1 MGKSEFK
8 GSRVPGYECKGL
20 KNGHIPC
27 RHLNPLILESLT
39 PSSLSGEAGDK
50 TKINTGISVI
60 MKKIICK
67 GFSFSGIVSGLKKAS
82 QKDLGLIYSEVPA
95 SIAGVFTKNRV
106 QAAPVLL
113 DRERIKKGLCRAVI
127 VNSGS
132 ANCCTGVQGMKDAIS
147 ETRLAADELNVSE
160 ELVLVASTGVIG
172 KPLALDKIESAVPEL
187 VKALSPGGINNF
199 AQAIMTTD
207 TIPKIVS
214 RKGNIGGS
222 GFNITGV
229 AKGAGMICPDMATML
244 CFVCTDAGA
253 SPGYLEEVLLSSVE
267 KSFNRITID
276 GDTSTND
283 TVLLMANGTS
293 GAVVGSRADKTYFQE
308 LLDEVLKELAKMVV
322 KDGEGATKL
331 VDIIVKGAGSG
342 SDAEKIAKT
351 IANSSLVK
359 TALFGEDANWGR
371 ILAAAGRSG
380 IEFDPGLVS
389 ISFDDVLMVKNGM
402 GCGEAAEIEATK
414 VLKKPEFAIK
424 VDLKMGDGKASV
436 LTCDFSI
443 DYVKINADY
452 RS

>member
-1 MGKSEFK
+1 M
-8 GSRVPGYECKGL
+8 
-20 KNGHIPC
+20 
-27 RHLNPLILESLT
+27 
-39 PSSLSGEAGDK
+39 
-50 TKINTGISVI
+50 I
-60 MKKIICK
+60 MKKILCK
-67 GFSFSGIVSGLKKAS
+67 GFSFSGVVSGLKKNS

-95 SIAGVFTKNRV
+95 GIAGVFTRNRV

-113 DRERIKKGLCRAVI
+113 DRKRIKKGFCRAVI

-132 ANCCTGVQGMKDAIS
+132 ANCCTGDQGMKDAIS
-147 ETRLAADELNVSE
+147 EAKLAASGLNISE
-160 ELVLVASTGVIG
+160 EMVLVASTGVIG

-187 VKALSPGGINNF
+187 VKSLSPGGINDF

-214 RKGNIGGS
+214 RNGNIGGS

-283 TVLLMANGTS
+283 TVLVMANGMS

-331 VDIIVKGAGSG
+331 VDVIVKGAASG

-351 IANSSLVK
+351 IANSNLVK

-380 IEFDPGLVS
+380 AEFDPGLAD
-389 ISFDDVLMVKNGM
+389 IWFDDVLMVKNGM
-402 GCGEAAEIEATK
+402 GCGDAAEMEATK
-414 VLKKPEFAIK
+414 VLKKPEFSIT
-424 VDLKMGDGKASV
+424 VDLKTGDGKASV